1 MNNYDDEMF
10 VVIAMVIM
18 TICFLMAV
26 LLTIAATT

>member
-10 VVIAMVIM
+10 VTIAMVIM
-18 TICFLMAV
+18 TICFIMAV